1 MYYKSKK
8 KARLYAKKKVAMV
21 VKNLTLKNFRNYK
34 SERFEYS
41 SGINIIVG
49 SNAQGKT
56 NSAEAVFL
64 LATGFSPKA
73 KKDKQVILY
82 GEEKAEICAEA
93 EFKFGKVS
101 VGIDFFKEGK
111 KRIVINGAEVKR
123 VGDLLGNI
131 HAVFF
136 NPGELKLVQE
146 SPEDRRRFLDISL
159 SQINKRYFHSLSKY
173 KKILVQRNN
182 LLKESDRELI
192 LDTLPVW
199 DEQLAFYAADI
210 IIERSKFIE
219 VLEPLAKEAHH
230 FITDGK
236 ENLTVKGST
245 KFFGTNQEIINEFYK
260 GLSESREK
268 DMILGYTTIGPHRD
282 DLKIT
287 LNGEDVRSF
296 SSQGQQ
302 RTVALALKLAELE
315 IFKKHF
321 GEYPVLILDDA
332 MSELDKSRQKRL
344 LQKIQGVQ
352 TIITCTH
359 IDKDVFDG
367 VDYKKFVIE
376 GGKIV

>member
-1 MYYKSKK
+1 MPRKNC
-8 KARLYAKKKVAMV
+8 VMV

-34 SERFEYS
+34 LEKFEYS

-49 SNAQGKT
+49 KNAQGKT

-73 KKDKQVILY
+73 KKEKQVILY
-82 GEEKAEICAEA
+82 GEEKAEISCEA
-93 EFKFGKVS
+93 EFKFGKIS
-101 VGIDFFKEGK
+101 VGIEFFKEGK
-111 KRIVINGAEVKR
+111 KKIVINGAEAKR

-136 NPGELKLVQE
+136 NPSELKLVQE

-182 LLKESDRELI
+182 LLKESDKELI

-210 IIERSKFIE
+210 IIERSKYIKI
-219 VLEPLAKEAHH
+219 LEPLAKEAHS
-230 FITDGK
+230 FISQGE
-236 ENLTVKGST
+236 ENLIVKGST
-245 KFFGTNQEIINEFYK
+245 KFFGTTQEIINDFYK
-260 GLSESREK
+260 ALEESREK
-268 DMILGYTTIGPHRD
+268 DMVLGYTTIGPHRD

-287 LNGEDVRSF
+287 LNGEDVRCF

-315 IFKKHF
+315 IFKTHF

-332 MSELDKSRQKRL
+332 MSELDKGRQKRL
-344 LQKIQGVQ
+344 LERIKNVQ

-359 IDKDVFDG
+359 IDEEVFKG
-367 VDYKKFVIE
+367 IDYKKFEIE
-376 GGKIV
+376 SGSITNK